1 MSVIPTRKIWLKI
14 NGQLDLI
21 LPIPMRILAEMLVNS
36 LEPEMLGLA
45 APIKELA
52 GASREAPASVA
63 VSGPGVR

>member
-1 MSVIPTRKIWLKI
+1 
-14 NGQLDLI
+14 
-21 LPIPMRILAEMLVNS
+21 MRILAEMLVNS